1 MRGHQ
6 SWTIR
11 RVIGVFGVCLIAG
24 VGLPAAAQSVAR
36 VEQAVP
42 CEKLASLT
50 LPDAKVTR
58 AERVS
63 AGTFT
68 APAPPPV
75 PVSVDYSRLPAFCR
89 VAATISPPP
98 DSAIKMEIWMPVEGW
113 NGKFVG
119 VGNGGFSG
127 EIWYFA
133 MVEPLSRGYAVAGT
147 ATGHEGGQADAS
159 FATRAQSAERGGH
172 RGRRRARW
180 SD

>member
-11 RVIGVFGVCLIAG
+11 RVIGVFCFASSLMRAT
-24 VGLPAAAQSVAR
+24 AAAQSVAR
-36 VEQAVP
+36 DARP
-42 CEKLASLT
+42 MLCENLASLT

-75 PVSVDYSRLPAFCR
+75 PVPVDYSRLPAFCR
-89 VAATISPPP
+89 VAATISPTPG
-98 DSAIKMEIWMPVEGW
+98 STIKMEIWMPVEGW

-147 ATGHEGGQADAS
+147 DTGHEGGQADAS
-159 FATRAQSAERGGH
+159 FAVGHPESSSTMDGARSTR
-172 RGRRRARW
+172 
-180 SD
+180 